1 MITKEILFLL
11 YSYLLIYDCVIVN
24 LYLLNKNKEENKN
37 SG

>member
-1 MITKEILFLL
+1 MIIKEIFFLL
-11 YSYLLIYDCVIVN
+11 CSYLLIYDCVIVN